1 MMTDPITYI
10 HQKLAGSYPKGEIQG
25 FTRLIMEQVCGLQPY
40 QLLLG
45 KGTEISD
52 AEKQRIEEIV
62 GRLQKA
68 EPIQYILGE
77 ADFGALR
84 FEVTPAVLI
93 PRPETAELVEQICQD
108 HPASGRPT
116 APWRILDA
124 GTGSG
129 CIAISL
135 ACRLGAHASV
145 TALDISPEALAVA
158 RRNATRHQVSLHW
171 IQADLLQ
178 EQLPDAYCWDLI
190 VSNPPYIAE
199 EEKATMER
207 NVLDFEPARALFVP
221 NEDPL
226 CFYRALARLGQHH
239 LSEQGELY
247 VEINA
252 RFGAETVALFEEE
265 GYRKVTLLHDLYQQ
279 ERFIKAYR

>member
-1 MMTDPITYI
+1 
-10 HQKLAGSYPKGEIQG
+10 
-25 FTRLIMEQVCGLQPY
+25 
-40 QLLLG
+40 
-45 KGTEISD
+45 
-52 AEKQRIEEIV
+52 
-62 GRLQKA
+62 
-68 EPIQYILGE
+68 
-77 ADFGALR
+77 
-84 FEVTPAVLI
+84 
-93 PRPETAELVEQICQD
+93 
-108 HPASGRPT
+108 
-116 APWRILDA
+116 
-124 GTGSG
+124 
-129 CIAISL
+129 
-135 ACRLGAHASV
+135 
-145 TALDISPEALAVA
+145 
-158 RRNATRHQVSLHW
+158 
-171 IQADLLQ
+171 
-178 EQLPDAYCWDLI
+178 
-190 VSNPPYIAE
+190 IAE